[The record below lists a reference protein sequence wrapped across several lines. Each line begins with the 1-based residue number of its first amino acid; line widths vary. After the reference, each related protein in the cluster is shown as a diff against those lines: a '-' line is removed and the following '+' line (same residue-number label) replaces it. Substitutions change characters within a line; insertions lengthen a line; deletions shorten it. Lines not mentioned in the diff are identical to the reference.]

1 MLDLDTSIFDQS
13 KDSLSIFLDKPF
25 WTWDQSLHW
34 KQYVK
39 TNGHC
44 CFNHLISL
52 PTKDDKQYQLFNF
65 QALIFNTVE
74 RNQNVW
80 IKKARGIGITTFMLR
95 YLAWKILSSSELD
108 DKLIL
113 IISGNREEFS
123 ENIKRKL
130 RQLFQKRFPLL
141 KLESKYTELWLKKTW
156 IKVITTRNIMD
167 IEGYFDAAYL
177 FIDEA
182 DNLDLKDQKVLER
195 AISVYTE
202 KSNGKTIMV
211 STPKVPGGLFERI
224 EKDTSSKYAKLK
236 LDYTYGLGTIF
247 DKAFI
252 EKKRIDSEFE
262 REYNLKYG
270 RR

>member
-1 MLDLDTSIFDQS
+1 MLGLDTSIFDQS
-13 KDSLSIFLDKPF
+13 KDSLSIFFDKPF
-25 WTWDQSLHW
+25 WIWDHGLHGR
-34 KQYVK
+34 QYIK

-52 PTKDDKQYQLFNF
+52 PTKADKQYPLFHF
-65 QALIFNTVE
+65 QALIFDTLE
-74 RNQNVW
+74 KNQNVW

-108 DKLIL
+108 DKSIF
-113 IISGNREEFS
+113 IVSGNRKEFS
-123 ENIKRKL
+123 ENIKKNL
-130 RQLFQKRFPLL
+130 RQLFEKRFPLL
-141 KLESKYTELWLKKTW
+141 RLESKYTELWLKKTW
-156 IKVITTRNIMD
+156 IKVMTTRNIMD

-182 DNLDLKDQKVLER
+182 DNLDLRDQKVLEH
-195 AISVYTE
+195 AISVYAE
-202 KSNGKTIMV
+202 KSKGKTIMV
-211 STPKVPGGLFERI
+211 STPNVPGGLFERI

-252 EKKRIDSEFE
+252 EKKRLEPEFE
-262 REYNLKYG
+262 REYNLKYK